1 MNQQIQLINDLQFF
15 LSTLA
20 FVAISVL
27 FIFGAN
33 YCKNTNKKHLAYACY
48 LISLVSAMPF
58 LFYIVKLFIN
68 TFNKVLLLF

>member
-1 MNQQIQLINDLQFF
+1 MKQQIQLINDLQFF
-15 LSTLA
+15 LSTFI
-20 FVAISVL
+20 FVIISAL

-33 YCKNTNKKHLAYACY
+33 YCKDTNKKYLAYACY